1 MPRLVPVIALTGY
14 LGAGKTTLLNHL
26 LRQPGA
32 RIGVILNDFG
42 DINIDAGLVTGQVDD
57 PASIAGGCICC
68 LDDDTALDDA
78 LAKLTHPRLAL
89 DAVIVEASGIA
100 EPAALAQMIRF
111 SSVDRVRPGGVVDV
125 VDAVEHFHTVDDDA
139 GAPPARYAAT
149 TLAVINKCDDLP
161 EDVREETVTR
171 IEERIRAVNPE
182 VHLVRASHGRVDP
195 TLAYD
200 VTTAVDP
207 EDQLP
212 IAALLREEHDHL
224 PHTHAQAVSSRSEG
238 PIDPGAL
245 IDLLRDPPGGVYR
258 LKGWVTVETS
268 RRRQRHQVHLVG
280 RSIHISPATGSHAL
294 TAGAVNELVAIGT
307 HLDTDAVRR
316 RLETALLP
324 ATSPHADGL
333 RRLEQYLRLSS

>member
-1 MPRLVPVIALTGY
+1 MVPVIALTGY

-89 DAVIVEASGIA
+89 DAVIVEASGVA

-111 SSVDRVRPGGVVDV
+111 SGVDCVRPGGVVDV
-125 VDAVEHFHTVDDDA
+125 IDAVEHFHTVDDHA
-139 GAPPARYAAT
+139 GTPPARHAVT
-149 TLAVINKCDDLP
+149 TLAVINKCDELP
-161 EDVREETVTR
+161 DDVREATVAR
-171 IEERIRAVNPE
+171 IEERVRAANPE
-182 VHLVRASHGRVDP
+182 VHIVRTSHGRVDP
-195 TLAYD
+195 TLVYD
-200 VTTAVDP
+200 VTTAADP

-212 IAALLREEHDHL
+212 IAALLREQYEHL
-224 PHTHAQAVSSRSEG
+224 PHTHAHAVSSRSDG

-258 LKGWVTVETS
+258 LKGWVTIETN
-268 RRRQRHQVHLVG
+268 RRRREHQVHLVG
-280 RSIHISPATGSHAL
+280 RSIHISRVASRRPADRDP
-294 TAGAVNELVAIGT
+294 VNELVAIGT

-316 RLETALLP
+316 RLESALLP
-324 ATSPHADGL
+324 ATSPNPDGL
-333 RRLEQYLRLSS
+333 RRLQQYLRLSG